1 MKLHIA
7 DRLAE
12 LPYRLR
18 PPVRADALTW
28 SLTPDQL
35 RRVRIVWP
43 TNVDWLPSA
52 NIVETQKASLSRLG
66 VLDMQDTTQDQEG
79 VILLHCTVDERPHL
93 VVLDYSDYPDFVNSQ
108 ALGDCSLYL
117 KMEHAAK
124 GYSDPRILPAGYSVT
139 GLDYYRYYARYR
151 ERFANHRQFDVV
163 GRFGFQFQETIR
175 RKAVQLLSDAPD
187 IDYVGAGGKVRYSRF
202 LREVASARL
211 CLHMPGNGP
220 FTHRVAEFLGLGSCM
235 VSIRFTASLHVPLE
249 PGVHYV
255 EVADDLSNLVETCR
269 HYLASDDER
278 EQIAR
283 NGSELFDRY
292 VHSDQLAAYYL
303 RTIIDRLGA
312 AESKR

>member
-18 PPVRADALTW
+18 PPVRASGRTW
-28 SLTPDQL
+28 PLTPEDL
-35 RRVRIVWP
+35 RRVRITWP
-43 TNVDWLPSA
+43 AAVDWLPSA
-52 NIVETQKASLSRLG
+52 NIVETQKYALSKLG
-66 VLDMQDTTQDQEG
+66 VLDVQHTKQDQEG
-79 VILLHCTVDERPHL
+79 VILLPCMVDERPHL
-93 VVLDYSDYPDFVNSQ
+93 IVLDYSDYPDFINSR
-108 ALGDCSLYL
+108 ALADCSLYL
-117 KMEHAAK
+117 KMEHAAR
-124 GYSDPRILPAGYSVT
+124 GYADPRILPAGYSVT
-139 GLDYYRYYARYR
+139 GLDYYRFYAQYRARY
-151 ERFANHRQFDVV
+151 ANRRQIDVV

-175 RKAVQLLSDAPD
+175 RKAIQLLSDAPD
-187 IDYVGAGGKVRYSRF
+187 INYVGAGGKVRYSRF

-235 VSIRFTASLHVPLE
+235 ISIRFTTSLHVPLE

-255 EVADDLSNLVETCR
+255 EVADDLSNLIERCR
-269 HYLASDDER
+269 HYLANDEER

-292 VHSDQLAAYYL
+292 VHCDQLAAYYL

-312 AESKR
+312 TGSKR